1 MTRFQIINLLP
12 LLLAASCATD
22 SGRKDSSGDGFKPL
36 SQRLE
41 ENNGYTQDE
50 AGNWVPRDD
59 KRSSFE
65 SQGASPYFKGD
76 YNKKTYQAGEY
87 SKKSWWGN
95 KDYGR
100 KSYAGDTDGSRFKN
114 SSSQQGRSA
123 REAGNSADNIPD
135 TYQTGGYATSEAREA
150 GTGNLA
156 KPSDA
161 ETDIRR
167 RVFPQPAI
175 IDWREQRSLTLEQS
189 KGILGR

>member
-1 MTRFQIINLLP
+1 MRSHRAICLLP
-12 LLLAASCATD
+12 VLLVASCATD
-22 SGRKDSSGDGFKPL
+22 SARKENSGGGFKPL

-41 ENNGYTQDE
+41 ENNGYAQDS
-50 AGNWVPRDD
+50 AGNWVPRTD

-76 YNKKTYQAGEY
+76 YHKKTYQAGEY

-100 KSYAGDTDGSRFKN
+100 KSYAGDTDGSRFQET
-114 SSSQQGRSA
+114 SRHQGRSA
-123 REAGNSADNIPD
+123 RETGGSANIPD
-135 TYQTGGYATSEAREA
+135 AYQTGTYATSAAREA
-150 GTGNLA
+150 GAGNLA